1 MPHTPSHNL
10 FLDFLEQ
17 DPNLAFQGFSG
28 QFGRSPS
35 KQRFFQNSFQNIHNK
50 FLGNLSRQIMG
61 GQAPTGRFSDFLK
74 DFDFGGYAAAQS
86 PRARGLYSS
95 QYAPSTRFLF
105 NF

>member
-1 MPHTPSHNL
+1 MPEDNP
-10 FLDFLEQ
+10 FIDFLEGE
-17 DPNLAFQGFSG
+17 PAATFQGFS
-28 QFGRSPS
+28 QNFGRSPT
-35 KQRFFQNSFQNIHNK
+35 QRNFFQNSFKDIHNK
-50 FLGNLSRQIMG
+50 FLGNLSRQILS
-61 GQAPTGRFSDFLK
+61 GQAPAGRFSDFLK